1 MLRLLRFLTW
11 RHFLR
16 HRLRT
21 ALTLFGIVLGVAVI
35 VAIAIVNRS
44 LVGSFQRT
52 IDLIAGKAVLQVEN
66 GESGFKE
73 SLFPAVRDTAGV
85 KDAAPAVEGFL
96 PLVGPKGEKLYVYGV
111 DFLADSSIREHEF
124 AGGAADLDH
133 ALDFIAEP
141 DSIALTE
148 SFSRRLN
155 LPPGATV
162 RLATSGGL
170 RDYTVR
176 ALLKEQGAAK
186 VFGGSFALMDLPAAQ
201 IALGKEGKL
210 DVIDLTLDLTVDDG
224 ADIEAV
230 RRRVESRLG
239 GAAGARRPRERGEQ
253 VESLMTSFRVGLFF
267 VSLIALFV
275 GFFLIFNTVSVSV
288 IQRKREIGTL
298 RCLGVLRRQILALF
312 VMEALV
318 IALAG
323 SLAGVAAGVFLAR
336 AALLFVGQTVNS
348 LFFQLDLAGSG
359 PVLREIWIGLAG
371 GVGVSVLAALY
382 PAWQAARVTPLE
394 SARQA
399 VWRPRSRA
407 APRASLA
414 GLALLAAS
422 PVIALV
428 SPFGSGGVERFT
440 LGVVAMMLFLLGLCF
455 LTPLFVFFWTGL
467 FWRAISRL
475 SAGSAFLR
483 NEARLACDGLRRAP
497 GRSGTTIATL
507 MISLAAIF
515 TVAAFVTS
523 VRESLLL
530 WVDRM
535 VTADLVVHS
544 GARTA
549 GPLNVPV
556 KEELGE
562 KLAAIPGV
570 DVVDFYR
577 LIRSTYE
584 GKPVMIESFS
594 ARRSARVRTLPMINA
609 GGGSGAAALKQMAG
623 ERGVLVSESF
633 HGKFGKG
640 SGDTIRLAT
649 PAGLVALK
657 IIGVYVDYS
666 SDSGS
671 VLIERE
677 LYKKLWGDELVD
689 AFDLWLRPGADAE
702 GVIRQINEGYG
713 EKYQLFVSTHR
724 ELKANVVRLMEQ
736 SFSVNYAVEIV
747 AVVVAIFSVIN
758 TLLASVLDRT
768 REIGV
773 LRAIG
778 ATRRQVRGMVLAEAG
793 WMGLLG
799 GVLGLAAGWIMSYH
813 HVVYN
818 TRFLTG
824 WSFQYYYPAGIAAGS
839 LAASVI
845 LCLLA
850 GYFPARRA
858 ASIPIVTAI
867 GYE

>member
-1 MLRLLRFLTW
+1 MFRLFRFLTW

-21 ALTLFGIVLGVAVI
+21 LLTVLGIVLGVAVI
-35 VAIAIVNRS
+35 VAIAIVNRT
-44 LVGSFQRT
+44 LVGSFQST

-66 GESGFKE
+66 GESGFRE
-73 SLFPAVRDTAGV
+73 SLFPAIRDTAGIR
-85 KDAAPAVEGFL
+85 DAAPTVQGFL
-96 PLVGPKGEKLYVYGV
+96 PLIGFKGEKLYVYGV
-111 DFLADSSIREHEF
+111 DTLADSAIREHEF
-124 AGGAADLDH
+124 VGGAFDLDG

-141 DSIALTE
+141 DSVALTE

-155 LPPGATV
+155 LPVGSAI
-162 RLATSGGL
+162 RLATSRGV
-170 RDYTVR
+170 REYTVR
-176 ALLKEQGAAK
+176 ALLSERGAAK
-186 VFGGSFALMDLPAAQ
+186 VFGGSFALMDLPVAQ

-210 DVIDLTLDLTVDDG
+210 DVVDLTLEEGVG
-224 ADIEAV
+224 VEAA
-230 RRRVESRLG
+230 RRRLDGRLG
-239 GAAGARRPRERGEQ
+239 GAAQVQRPRERGEQ
-253 VESLMTSFRVGLFF
+253 VESLTTSFRVGLFF

-288 IQRKREIGTL
+288 VQRKREIGTL
-298 RCLGVLRRQILALF
+298 RCLGVLRKQILLLF
-312 VMEALV
+312 LTEALA
-318 IALAG
+318 IACAG
-323 SLAGVAAGVFLAR
+323 SVAGIFAGVFLAN

-348 LFFQLDLAGSG
+348 LFFQIDLAGSG
-359 PVLREIWIGLAG
+359 VALREVWIGFSG
-371 GVGVSVLAALY
+371 GIGVSLLAALY

-394 SARQA
+394 SSRQA
-399 VWRPRSRA
+399 VWRPRARGVSR
-407 APRASLA
+407 PSLA
-414 GLALLAAS
+414 GLGLLLASSALAWIAPSAS
-422 PVIALV
+422 
-428 SPFGSGGVERFT
+428 SGGVEKFT
-440 LGVVAMMLFLLGLCF
+440 LGVVAMMFFLLGLCF
-455 LTPLFVFFWTGL
+455 LSPLFVFWWAGL

-475 SAGSAFLR
+475 PSIPGFLR
-483 NEARLACDGLRRAP
+483 NEARLACDSLRRAP
-497 GRSGTTIATL
+497 GRSGITIATL

-544 GARTA
+544 GAKTA
-549 GPLNVPV
+549 GPLNVAV
-556 KEELGE
+556 KEELGARFE
-562 KLAAIPGV
+562 ALPGV
-570 DVVDFYR
+570 EVVDFYR
-577 LIRSTYE
+577 LIRSNYE
-584 GKPVMIESFS
+584 GKPIMIESFS
-594 ARRSARVRTLPMINA
+594 ARRSARVRTLPMIT
-609 GGGSGAAALKQMAG
+609 GDGRTALKQMA
-623 ERGVLVSESF
+623 EEKGVLVSESF

-649 PAGLVALK
+649 PSGFVSFPILG
-657 IIGVYVDYS
+657 IYVDYS

-677 LYKKLWGDELVD
+677 LYKRFWGDDLVD
-689 AFDLWLRPGADAE
+689 AFDLWLGRGADEQAI
-702 GVIRQINEGYG
+702 IRKINEDYG
-713 EKYQLFVSTHR
+713 EQYQLFVSTHR
-724 ELKANVVRLMEQ
+724 ELKENVIKLMEQ

-778 ATRRQVRGMVLAEAG
+778 ATKKQLRGMIMAEAG
-793 WMGLLG
+793 WIGLLG
-799 GVLGLAAGWIMSYH
+799 GVLGLVAGTIMSYH

-824 WSFQYYYPAGIAAGS
+824 WSFQYYFPAEVAVVS
-839 LAASVI
+839 LVASVV

-850 GYFPARRA
+850 GYFPAKRA
-858 ASIPIVTAI
+858 ASIPIVAAI